1 MKTTFGLTP
10 LRIRWI
16 LFTAFVIVGVIGVS
30 WPYLPYKVETIE
42 ICPISG
48 TTSRTV
54 TLFGIERSKTIES
67 TTLEAWIRDQ
77 DPNFTPEFV
86 PWCQYRTL
94 LFAIKRTCLKSP
106 PVALLD
112 SIQDEIASNVPED
125 RLQKLL
131 QALRANDRP
140 QQQLIIR
147 DLIKEFQS

>member
-1 MKTTFGLTP
+1 MKKPFRLTH
-10 LRIRWI
+10 LQIRWI
-16 LFTAFVIVGVIGVS
+16 LFTAFVIVGVIGTS

-48 TTSRTV
+48 TTSRTITV
-54 TLFGIERSKTIES
+54 FGIEQSKTIEA
-67 TTLEAWIRDQ
+67 TTLEKWIRDQ
-77 DPNFTPEFV
+77 DPNFAPQFV

-112 SIQDEIASNVPED
+112 SIQDEIAGTVPEE
-125 RLQKLL
+125 RLQELL
-131 QALRANDRP
+131 QALRADDRP